1 MKMWPQTLSLRLAL
15 MFAWVSVVLLGAL
28 GVFLYQSLAREIT
41 WRDDVALMGRIEH
54 MRALIGD
61 SQSVEALQQRPQLY
75 ANMLGNQESLLWVL
89 DSTGNALIEINPMQ
103 LPIPRLPRG
112 QGVQLRNGDGAE
124 ASRLAWLHVSQDGR
138 ELTLVA
144 GKLLTQRDQMLSAYQ
159 LKLWLSLAGGACLSF
174 LLGWAVSFRG
184 LRPVRELAA
193 RVASI
198 DAAHLHLRLK
208 GSGQVGEL
216 RQLGD
221 ALDLMLTRLEDGFG
235 QLSRFS
241 EDLAHEMRTPLNNL
255 MGQGQLAL
263 QKDRAVED
271 YQALLASN
279 QEEYERL
286 ARMISN
292 MLFLASADQVN
303 ASIRRENIGLH
314 NTVAQLCEYFE
325 GTAEERGMLLVN
337 EVSGNLLA
345 DPELLRRALANLL
358 ANALRYGDAESA
370 ISISSQRLTGYVN
383 VTVSNQGSPI
393 GPEHLPR
400 LFDRFYRCD
409 SSRAEPG
416 DSGGLGLAIVR
427 SIMLLHGGEVS
438 VQSDAD
444 STRFILSFPM
454 PT

>member
-1 MKMWPQTLSLRLAL
+1 M
-15 MFAWVSVVLLGAL
+15 
-28 GVFLYQSLAREIT
+28 AREIT
-41 WRDDVALMGRIEH
+41 WRDDVALTGRIEH

-89 DSTGNALIEINPMQ
+89 DSAGNALIEINPMHQ
-103 LPIPRLPRG
+103 PIPRLPRG
-112 QGVQLRNGDGAE
+112 QGVQLTNGDGAE

-138 ELTLVA
+138 ELILVA
-144 GKLLTQRDQMLSAYQ
+144 GKLLTQRDQMLSTYQ

-184 LRPVRELAA
+184 LRPVRELAV

-198 DAAHLHLRLK
+198 DTTHLHLRLK

-221 ALDLMLTRLEDGFG
+221 ALDLMLTRLEDGFA

-263 QKDRAVED
+263 QKDRSLEA

-292 MLFLASADQVN
+292 MLFLASADQIN
-303 ASIRRENIGLH
+303 ASIQRENIVLH
-314 NTVAQLCEYFE
+314 STVAQLCEYFE
-325 GTAEERGMLLVN
+325 GTAEERGMVLAN
-337 EVSGNLLA
+337 EVSGNVLA

-358 ANALRYGDAESA
+358 ANALRYGDAHGHVRITSE
-370 ISISSQRLTGYVN
+370 RVDGHVN
-383 VTVSNQGSPI
+383 VTVSNQGAPI
-393 GPEHLPR
+393 GSEHLPR

-438 VQSDAD
+438 VQSDTD
-444 STRFILSFPM
+444 ITRFVLSFPM